1 MLCFHVI
8 LLTLLHLCWTFIT
21 TNVSSNTKSI
31 FPWMMRERERNS
43 FLHTKLITETHF
55 LISTIILCQ
64 SSTLYFKLR
73 NSVLKNSYLHL
84 AALHQDFIDNKNWN
98 TCPKI
103 FLIMTAFNLNHFR
116 VYIPFFKNL
125 QSNFYYGT
133 TAPSKHM
140 FQPFLQHILLD
151 KADEKKVL
159 QFSLLKVYNLFSTNI
174 DQSLLFVSIT
184 LKN

>member
-1 MLCFHVI
+1 
-8 LLTLLHLCWTFIT
+8 
-21 TNVSSNTKSI
+21 
-31 FPWMMRERERNS
+31 
-43 FLHTKLITETHF
+43 
-55 LISTIILCQ
+55 
-64 SSTLYFKLR
+64 
-73 NSVLKNSYLHL
+73 
-84 AALHQDFIDNKNWN
+84 
-98 TCPKI
+98 
-103 FLIMTAFNLNHFR
+103 MTAFNLNHFR

-140 FQPFLQHILLD
+140 FQPFSQHILLD